1 MLDFE
6 RVVESYLR
14 EEERIKK
21 HLASDKLVYRKV
33 CSEVSQTANIGT
45 DEQELNRRHLEE
57 VKVARTVPFFGSK
70 PKAKVHFLDIDSAEI
85 NKSERTLPIEVP
97 QKCGKSAEV
106 LVARGWEA
114 YEQSTELYNV
124 ESFVLENRRIREVLL

>member
-45 DEQELNRRHLEE
+45 DEQELNRRYLEE
-57 VKVARTVPFFGSK
+57 VKVAHQTK
-70 PKAKVHFLDIDSAEI
+70 
-85 NKSERTLPIEVP
+85 
-97 QKCGKSAEV
+97 GKSPFS
-106 LVARGWEA
+106 R
-114 YEQSTELYNV
+114 YRFSRNQ
-124 ESFVLENRRIREVLL
+124 